1 MNESPIFSKTYDFII
16 WLLQT
21 TEKFP
26 KSQRFV
32 MAKRV
37 EEAILNFHD
46 RILRAAIIKGE
57 VEKNLDEADYEL
69 EKFRFYLRICKDLK
83 LISLKQYE
91 YTSKNT
97 VEIGKLLGG
106 WKKRQSDR

>member
-1 MNESPIFSKTYDFII
+1 
-16 WLLQT
+16 
-21 TEKFP
+21 
-26 KSQRFV
+26 

-46 RILRAAIIKGE
+46 RILRAVIIKGE
-57 VEKNLDEADYEL
+57 EKKILEEADYEL
-69 EKFRFYLRICKDLK
+69 ERLRFYLRICKDLK

-97 VEIGKLLGG
+97 IEIGKLLGG
-106 WKKRQSDR
+106 WKKRQYDQ